1 MLPTAAIHPLAEPHL
16 DMAHHVLPLSSPIF
30 GMLETK

>member
-16 DMAHHVLPLSSPIF
+16 DMAHHVPLSSPIIWYA
-30 GMLETK
+30 